1 MKTTL
6 CWSERP
12 SSICESFLGFM
23 SAKKHLQTVGV
34 LTFSPHKQTEALVA
48 KKTQLKKEKK
58 TLLDW
63 SYIWLWWHWHQS
75 YKNPVSA
82 SAMLTGKFLQ
92 IWKVFATSSLL
103 AEEFPDTLQIIWKV
117 SGKPF
122 FRFAKMLILDHHFFS
137 SKLLKWDL
145 ALCLLSPFRVL
156 KKLSQCL
163 HGRLIP
169 SKWFASMWSL
179 MLFMNPSFPHTL
191 QAWALLLLWL
201 GSRVSLISIID
212 KTLASSSSRSE
223 EKSLGTT
230 TVLTRSV
237 GHLLTMQAKV
247 TSVKCLSSLISPK
260 ALCMLSWKSFHW
272 KQSLSSICVS
282 PKEQESQ
289 LRKVG

>member
-1 MKTTL
+1 M
-6 CWSERP
+6 
-12 SSICESFLGFM
+12 
-23 SAKKHLQTVGV
+23 
-34 LTFSPHKQTEALVA
+34 
-48 KKTQLKKEKK
+48 
-58 TLLDW
+58 
-63 SYIWLWWHWHQS
+63 
-75 YKNPVSA
+75 
-82 SAMLTGKFLQ
+82 SAMLTGKFWD

-117 SGKPF
+117 SGKTF
-122 FRFAKMLILDHHFFS
+122 FSFCKNAYSRSSFFS

-156 KKLSQCL
+156 KKLLQYL

-179 MLFMNPSFPHTL
+179 MLFMNPSLPHTL
-191 QAWALLLLWL
+191 QARALQLLWL

-223 EKSLGTT
+223 ENFLGTT

-247 TSVKCLSSLISPK
+247 TSVKCLSSLISP
-260 ALCMLSWKSFHW
+260 
-272 KQSLSSICVS
+272 
-282 PKEQESQ
+282 
-289 LRKVG
+289 